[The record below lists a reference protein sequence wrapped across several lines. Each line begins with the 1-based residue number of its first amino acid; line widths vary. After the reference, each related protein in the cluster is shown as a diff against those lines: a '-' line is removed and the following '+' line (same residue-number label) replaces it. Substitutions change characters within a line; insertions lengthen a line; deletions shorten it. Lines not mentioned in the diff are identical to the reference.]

1 MNMIDT
7 ASDRRRGVEKA
18 LLVGIRPPEQDP
30 AEAAEQLDELRE
42 LVANLEIDVADQMM
56 VQLKAPLIEYYVGS
70 GKAREIDEY
79 RQRLGADCLI
89 FDTPLTPSQQR
100 NWEKLTHCCVIDR
113 EEVILEIFA
122 GRARTREAAL
132 QVELARLQYTLPRLT
147 RAWTHLSRQRGGVTG
162 ARGQG
167 ETQIE
172 TDRRLLKRRIA
183 ALEGELAEV
192 RKQRTTGR
200 KHRERTAIPHA
211 AIVGYTNVGKSSLLR
226 RLSGADVL
234 VADRVFATLDPTTRR
249 IRLPDRGEILLTDTV
264 GFVRKLPHSLVEAF
278 KSTLEEAV
286 LADFLV
292 LVLDLSSPQLD
303 AQWETTLAV
312 LKELGAEEKNTLVV
326 FNKIDL
332 TDPERDA
339 MLLARTRALFPDSVY
354 ISTRTGAG
362 MDELVRRLESL
373 AGGRRQIL
381 HVVLPPQAARLAA
394 LAHAKGRVFEANYR
408 DDGSA
413 EMVFQAESAL
423 FSEYEPYL
431 VNSGEKE

>member
-42 LVANLEIDVADQMM
+42 LVANLEIEVADQMM

-172 TDRRLLKRRIA
+172 TDRRLLKRRIS
-183 ALEGELAEV
+183 ALESELAEV

-249 IRLPDRGEILLTDTV
+249 IRLPDRGEVLLTDTV

-286 LADFLV
+286 LADFLI
-292 LVLDLSSPQLD
+292 LVLDLSSPQLE

-312 LKELGAEEKNTLVV
+312 LKELGADDKDVIVV
-326 FNKIDL
+326 FNKLDKIDQARE
-332 TDPERDA
+332 T
-339 MLLARTRALFPDSVY
+339 MLLARTRMLFPDSVY
-354 ISTRTGAG
+354 LSTRTGAG
-362 MDELVRRLESL
+362 LEELEKRLCAL
-373 AGGRRQIL
+373 AGKRRKL
-381 HVVLPPQAARLAA
+381 LKATLPPERSDLVA
-394 LAHAKGRVFEANYR
+394 LAHERGNILECRYR
-408 DDGSA
+408 DDGAA
-413 EMVFQAESAL
+413 ELTFTIHETMRHL
-423 FSEYEPYL
+423 FDPYL
-431 VNSGEKE
+431 TGGNR

>member
-42 LVANLEIDVADQMM
+42 LVANLEIEVADQMM

-286 LADFLV
+286 LADFLI
-292 LVLDLSSPQLD
+292 LVLDLSSPQLE

-312 LKELGAEEKNTLVV
+312 LKELGAADKDVIVV
-326 FNKIDL
+326 FNKLDKIDPARE
-332 TDPERDA
+332 T
-339 MLLARTRALFPDSVY
+339 MLLARTRMLFPDSVY
-354 ISTRTGAG
+354 LSTRTGAG
-362 MDELVRRLESL
+362 LEELEKRLCAL
-373 AGGRRQIL
+373 AGKRRKL
-381 HVVLPPQAARLAA
+381 LKATLPPERSDLVA
-394 LAHAKGRVFEANYR
+394 LAHERGNILECRYR
-408 DDGSA
+408 DDGAA
-413 EMVFQAESAL
+413 ELTFTIHETMRHL
-423 FSEYEPYL
+423 FDPYL
-431 VNSGEKE
+431 TGGNR

>member
-42 LVANLEIDVADQMM
+42 LVANLEIEVADQMM

-286 LADFLV
+286 LADFLI
-292 LVLDLSSPQLD
+292 LVLDLSSPQLE

-312 LKELGAEEKNTLVV
+312 LKELGAADKDVIVV
-326 FNKIDL
+326 FNKLDKIDPARE
-332 TDPERDA
+332 T
-339 MLLARTRALFPDSVY
+339 MLLARTRMLFPDSVY
-354 ISTRTGAG
+354 LSTRTGAG
-362 MDELVRRLESL
+362 MEELEKRLCAL
-373 AGGRRQIL
+373 AGKRRKL
-381 HVVLPPQAARLAA
+381 LKATLPPERSDLVA
-394 LAHAKGRVFEANYR
+394 LAHERGNILECRYR
-408 DDGSA
+408 DDGAA
-413 EMVFQAESAL
+413 ELTFTIHETMRHL
-423 FSEYEPYL
+423 FDPYL
-431 VNSGEKE
+431 TGGNR